1 MIERTY
7 VIKAD
12 EETGYSTK
20 ASVSNR
26 LDEVAFFRPNKV
38 ICITHDVPESWFT
51 QEELWNKEEVEKFI
65 SDAKKKG
72 REEAWALARKIGGS
86 TLTGNYTPRTLGE
99 IFGTASIMSIL
110 ENDYETVRKKISD
123 YENMPKV
130 GDIVTFKDS
139 EKYGSERAVVTF
151 VENPNNNVCCGILYD
166 NGSPAVFPIEDLV
179 KTGEH
184 VDLTDI
190 FKKLK
195 GEE

>member
-1 MIERTY
+1 MKYIVDCPDGYIPYKATNERCLIFPGDPSFEIFDESKIHIAMGEKAIEKLRN
-7 VIKAD
+7 
-12 EETGYSTK
+12 E
-20 ASVSNR
+20 
-26 LDEVAFFRPNKV
+26 
-38 ICITHDVPESWFT
+38 
-51 QEELWNKEEVEKFI
+51 
-65 SDAKKKG
+65 G

-86 TLTGNYTPRTLGE
+86 TLTGNYAPRTLGE

-110 ENDYETVRKKISD
+110 ENDYETAKKKIAD

-130 GDIVTFKDS
+130 GDIVTFKDP
-139 EKYGSERAVVTF
+139 EEYGNERAVVTF
-151 VENPNNNVCCGILYD
+151 IDKSVDNVCCGILYD